1 MSDQVL
7 PFQSRFVT
15 VAGHKMHYI
24 DEGSGPVVL
33 MFHGNPTWSFFY
45 RNVIREL
52 KGSFRCIAPDFLGCG
67 LSDRTPG
74 TRYRA
79 IDRINQLQEFVE
91 KLGLTNFSVI
101 MHDWGGP
108 LGTGFMLRTL
118 DSVEKIVY
126 LNTTLTETESLP
138 PIIKLAAMP
147 VIGKLLTRHTP
158 TFVRLTTSMGATKR
172 LTPDIVAG
180 YRLPYTTRQRRD
192 AIWDFVADIP
202 FDADH
207 PTYTQMVDIAAGLP
221 KVAQKPVKIIWG
233 LQDPCFHREM
243 LSKVAAHFP
252 KAEILE
258 IPDASHLVLD
268 DAPQIAIPAIKEFLS
283 RPASADTQV
292 PTASGTVQDRE
303 AGSIHAVYDRV
314 VKIAEAMPAATA
326 VVSPR
331 WVRDPIN
338 GSALHYAHTTYGE
351 LVKLINQ
358 YQRGLSELGL
368 APGDRV
374 LMLVSP
380 GADFLAL
387 SLAVAG
393 RGATPVFV
401 DPGIGLKRLSR
412 CIQDAEPA
420 AFIGSP
426 RAHLLR
432 FLRRSLFHR
441 IKFHVTAAEWSFST
455 RGHSLGYFKRF
466 ANAPIAPVPLPVLRD
481 DGSLRARDAA
491 LIAFTSG
498 ATGTPKGVVITN
510 AMLEQQLRTI
520 RDVLGQEPCTKDLTL
535 LPIFSLFN
543 VGLGVASVFPSMPA
557 GKPLALDAAQAVKLV
572 TDLGIESSFGS
583 PTLWNKIAEYTLR
596 SGATLPSIRR
606 VFMAGAAVPKAT
618 IELVKRVVPNGEVA
632 TPYGATECLPVT
644 FVTGEE
650 LLSGSWSRARTGEQ
664 GTPVGRPVP
673 GVEVR
678 IIESSNDPLRD
689 ISQAKQLGAGEIGE
703 VIVRGAVVSPEYLHR
718 PDANKSG
725 KILDGMGFW
734 HRVGDLGYV
743 DEQGNLYYCGRK
755 GHSVYVNDRAYHSV
769 PLEEIFN
776 ELPKVRRSALVGIR
790 SGREPAIVVEP
801 LPQFWPDTPQKQ
813 EAFVSE
819 LKAAAAQTPLAS
831 GIETFLFHR
840 SFPVDA
846 RHNAKIFRDQLADW
860 ADKILSGR
868 QAA

>member
-7 PFQSRFVT
+7 PFQSRFVS
-15 VAGHKMHYI
+15 VAGHKMHYL

-33 MFHGNPTWSFFY
+33 LFHGNPTWSFFY

-52 KGSFRCIAPDFLGCG
+52 KGSFRLIAPDFLGCG

-74 TRYRA
+74 THYRA
-79 IDRINQLQEFVE
+79 IDRISQLQEFVDA
-91 KLGLTNFSVI
+91 LGLERFSVV

-108 LGTGFMLRTL
+108 LGTGFMLRNL
-118 DSVEKIVY
+118 NRVDRVIY

-147 VIGKLLTRHTP
+147 VVGKLLTRHTA
-158 TFVRLTTSMGATKR
+158 TFVKLTTSMGAHRK
-172 LTPDIVAG
+172 LTPDIVSG
-180 YRLPYTTRQRRD
+180 YRFPYTTRQRRD

-207 PTYTQMVDIAAGLP
+207 PTYTQMMEIAAGLP
-221 KVAQKPVKIIWG
+221 KIAEKPVKIIWG

-258 IPDASHLVLD
+258 IPEASHLVLD
-268 DAPQIAIPAIKEFLS
+268 DAPQVAIPAIQEFLS
-283 RPASADTQV
+283 RPAAVTGHEMPRAEPV
-292 PTASGTVQDRE
+292 VDRE
-303 AGSIHAVYDRV
+303 PGSIHAVYGEVARL
-314 VKIAEAMPAATA
+314 AESMPAAVA
-326 VVSPR
+326 VVTPR

-338 GSALHYAHTTYGE
+338 GSALHYQQTNYAD
-351 LVKLINQ
+351 LLKLMNQ
-358 YQRGLSELGL
+358 YQRGFAELGL

-374 LMLVSP
+374 LMLVTP

-412 CIQDAEPA
+412 CIQDADPA

-441 IKFHVTAAEWSFST
+441 IKFHVTASEWAFS
-455 RGHSLGYFKRF
+455 RGYSLGYFKRF

-510 AMLEQQLRTI
+510 SMLRHELSII
-520 RDVLGQEPCTKDLTL
+520 RDVLGQRPGTKDLTL

-543 VGLGVASVFPSMPA
+543 VALGVASVFPAMPA

-572 TDLGIESSFGS
+572 GDLGIESSFGS
-583 PTLWNKIAEYTLR
+583 PTLWNKLAEYAFRTGTTMPTLR
-596 SGATLPSIRR
+596 RI
-606 VFMAGAAVPKAT
+606 FMAGAAVPKST
-618 IELVKRVVPNGEVA
+618 IELVKRVVPNGEIA
-632 TPYGATECLPVT
+632 TPYGATEALPIT
-644 FVTGEE
+644 YVTGEE
-650 LLSGSWSRARTGEQ
+650 ILGGQWQPAVTGEQ
-664 GTPVGRPVP
+664 GTPVGKPVP
-673 GVEVR
+673 GIDVR
-678 IIESSNDPLRD
+678 IIRSTSDSIKS
-689 ISQAKQLGAGEIGE
+689 ISQAEALPAGEIGE
-703 VIVRGAVVSPEYLHR
+703 VIVRGPIVSPEYLHR
-718 PDANKSG
+718 PDANRSG
-725 KILDGMGFW
+725 KIIDGADFW

-743 DEQGNLYYCGRK
+743 DTSGCLYYCGRK
-755 GHSVYVNDRAYHSV
+755 MHSVYTADRAFHSV

-776 ELPKVRRSALVGIR
+776 TLPKVRRSALVGTR
-790 SGREPAIVVEP
+790 GWREPAIVIEP
-801 LPQFWPDTPQKQ
+801 LPQFWPDTAEKESAFRAEL
-813 EAFVSE
+813 EALAGQSE
-819 LKAAAAQTPLAS
+819 LTRGIKA
-831 GIETFLFHR
+831 FFFHR

-846 RHNAKIFRDQLADW
+846 RHNAKIFRDQLGDW
-860 ADKILSGR
+860 ADRQLASR